1 MDEHLMLVLLLL
13 VTFIWLAIV
22 AVFYLFRM
30 HCPWYLIVPV
40 SALIGMVDVTILL
53 EPDKCNLVA
62 TASRDAVSESR
73 RLPGKC
79 TIDEIM
85 SGKYDSYITDL
96 VMGVNAKYSKET
108 QTYTT
113 GLFKTDKRKTS

>member
-1 MDEHLMLVLLLL
+1 MQGTLVNVITPAGLIDEYVPPDKPSVVL
-13 VTFIWLAIV
+13 
-22 AVFYLFRM
+22 RCM
-30 HCPWYLIVPV
+30 
-40 SALIGMVDVTILL
+40 IGLVDVTVAL

-62 TASRDAVSESR
+62 TASRDNVSESR

-85 SGKYDSYITDL
+85 SGKYDGYITDL
-96 VMGVNAKYSKET
+96 VMDVNAKYNKET
-108 QTYTT
+108 QTQTT

>member
-1 MDEHLMLVLLLL
+1 MQGTLVSVTSPAGLIESYVPPDKPSVVLRCVIGL
-13 VTFIWLAIV
+13 VN
-22 AVFYLFRM
+22 
-30 HCPWYLIVPV
+30 
-40 SALIGMVDVTILL
+40 VTILL

-62 TASRDAVSESR
+62 TASRETVSESR

-96 VMGVNAKYSKET
+96 VMDVNAKYNKET
-108 QTYTT
+108 QTNST
-113 GLFKTDKRKTS
+113 GLFKTEKRKTS